1 MRHKLNQSFPRTS
14 ARAVLFDLD
23 GTLADTAP
31 DLARAL
37 NRVRAAND
45 LAPLPAEITR
55 PNASSGARGLLK
67 VGFGLNPGDERYEA
81 LRLQFLDFYAA
92 ELCVD
97 TRLFDGIAELL
108 AQLDPD
114 RLPWGVV
121 TNKAERFT
129 LPLLQGLHLAGRAAC
144 IVGGDTTARA
154 KPHPDPLLHAAA
166 ALELPPSA
174 CLYVGDDLRDVQAAR
189 AAGMRVIAAKYGYL
203 GDGGSIGPGRPMPS
217 STIRAKCS
225 ITSGPLFPAWFRP
238 IDNANVVRD

>member
-1 MRHKLNQSFPRTS
+1 MPRPS

-37 NRVRAAND
+37 NRVRAAHR
-45 LAPLPAEITR
+45 LAPMPVAITR
-55 PNASSGARGLLK
+55 PYTSSGARGLLK
-67 VGFGLNPGDERYEA
+67 IGFGLDPGDERYET

-92 ELCVD
+92 EICVD
-97 TRLFDGIAELL
+97 TRLFEGMAELL
-108 AQLDPD
+108 DQLDED

-129 LPLLQGLHLAGRAAC
+129 FSLLQGLHLDERAAC
-144 IVGGDTTARA
+144 VVGGDTAPRA

-166 ALELPPSA
+166 ALQLPPSA

-203 GDGGSIGPGRPMPS
+203 GDGGSIESWQADAIIEHPREV
-217 STIRAKCS
+217 
-225 ITSGPLFPAWFRP
+225 L
-238 IDNANVVRD
+238 DYL